1 MSYLDF
7 NYEKNSILVCKG
19 TSKNKNKIILK
30 NKNIEYSEYTLYEEF
45 NGIEINNFLSKLEQ
59 DGLKGEVKFKKL
71 LEKNN
76 IPYLYIGQGPFGIER
91 SGILIE
97 KTKSKRADFLVNI
110 QDTGTIL
117 FDVKCRNK
125 IGFHDT
131 NEKYFSLF
139 SYELEALHNL
149 QKSILMPVW
158 LAFTERDLINKES
171 KPIFYFIS
179 ISTIIKYW
187 SGLFDF
193 LDDTDNN
200 FEDIKV
206 IRIPN
211 SLFTKVED
219 KIIFEV
225 GYLNIEDKLLNKY
238 AKKYIGFNRIIK
250 DKIKEIIRNTD
261 CYKSKMYD
269 EIKKNNIDFCYSYE
283 VDNCIDN
290 MIKNNIIDYK
300 PKQYLKLI
308 GE

>member
-7 NYEKNSILVCKG
+7 DHENNSILVCKG
-19 TSKNKNKIILK
+19 DARNKRKIHL
-30 NKNIEYSEYTLYEEF
+30 NNEHAEYSEYTLDGEF
-45 NGIEINNFLSKLEQ
+45 NGLRINDFLSEFEQ
-59 DGLKGEVKFKKL
+59 DGLKGELRFKEL

-91 SGILIE
+91 SGILID

-110 QDTGTIL
+110 QDMGTIL

-125 IGFHDT
+125 IGFHNTD
-131 NEKYFSLF
+131 EKYFSLF
-139 SYELEALHNL
+139 TSELEALNNL

-158 LAFTERDLINKES
+158 LAFTERDSINKTE
-171 KPIFYFIS
+171 KPTFYFIS
-179 ISTIIKYW
+179 ISTILKYW
-187 SGLFDF
+187 AGLFDF
-193 LDDTDNN
+193 LSDRND
-200 FEDIKV
+200 FEEIKV

-211 SLFTKVED
+211 SLFTKIED

-225 GYLNIEDKLLNKY
+225 GYLNIEDKILNEY

-250 DKIKEIIRNTD
+250 DKIKEVIRNKD
-261 CYKSKMYD
+261 CYKSKIYS
-269 EIKKNNIDFCYSYE
+269 ELRKNEIDFCFPYE
-283 VDNCIDN
+283 VSNCIEN
-290 MIKNNIIDYK
+290 MIKKKIIDYK

>member
-7 NYEKNSILVCKG
+7 DYEKNSILVCKG
-19 TSKNKNKIILK
+19 DARNKSKIKISNEFK
-30 NKNIEYSEYTLYEEF
+30 EYSEYSLDGEF
-45 NGIEINNFLSKLEQ
+45 NGIKINDFLSDLEQ
-59 DGLKGEVKFKKL
+59 DGLKGELRFKEL

-91 SGILIE
+91 SGVLIE

-110 QDTGTIL
+110 QDMGTIL
-117 FDVKCRNK
+117 FDAKCRKK
-125 IGFHDT
+125 IGFHNT
-131 NEKYFSLF
+131 EEKYFSLF
-139 SYELEALHNL
+139 TSELEALHNL

-158 LAFTERDLINKES
+158 LAFTDRALIGRTE

-179 ISTIIKYW
+179 ISTIVKYW

-193 LDDTDNN
+193 LHNRDDFD
-200 FEDIKV
+200 DIKV

-211 SLFTKVED
+211 SLFTKIED

-225 GYLNIEDKLLNKY
+225 GYLNIEDKILNEY

-250 DKIKEIIRNTD
+250 DNIKDVIRNNN
-261 CYKSKMYD
+261 CYKSKMYS
-269 EIKKNNIDFCYSYE
+269 ELRKNNVDFCYPYE
-283 VDNCIDN
+283 VNNCVDN
-290 MIKNNIIDYK
+290 MISKKIIEYK
-300 PKQYLKLI
+300 PKQYLRLI